1 MKRIEILAFSK
12 CGTGDCTV
20 SKYTCHKLNLAFA
33 RYIKEGRNLVCIK
46 KNGKW
51 YKPRKL
57 TAWEYDTEDV
67 VPVVQR
73 EDSFLAEDN
82 DFLDREW
89 RNEGALFD
97 LDQYSFL
104 HHRV

>member
-1 MKRIEILAFSK
+1 MKRIEILAFSN

-20 SKYTCHKLNLAFA
+20 SKYVCQSLTLVKA
-33 RYIKEGRNLVCIK
+33 RYIKEGRDLVCIK
-46 KNGKW
+46 KSGKW

-82 DFLDREW
+82 DFLDRKW
-89 RNEGALFD
+89 RNEGAFFD
-97 LDQYSFL
+97 LEQYDCL
-104 HHRV
+104 K